1 MLFPDYWLRPV
12 RDERAAFLHA
22 TRAVALQ
29 LGCVEAPASLSTVE
43 GRADGWFVVRVVV
56 GERTFA
62 VRVAEEGAWAEVI
75 EPVALQASRAA

>member
-1 MLFPDYWLRPV
+1 MLFPDFWLGPV

-29 LGCVEAPASLSTVE
+29 MGFVEAPPSLSIVE
-43 GRADGWFVVRVVV
+43 GRADGWFVVQVVV
-56 GERTFA
+56 GERKFV

-75 EPVALQASRAA
+75 ATVALEASLAA